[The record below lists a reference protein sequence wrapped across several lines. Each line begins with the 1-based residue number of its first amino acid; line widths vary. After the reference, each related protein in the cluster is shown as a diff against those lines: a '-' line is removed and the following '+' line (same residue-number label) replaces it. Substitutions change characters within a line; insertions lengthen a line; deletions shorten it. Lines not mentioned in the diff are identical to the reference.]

1 MERNRTP
8 DSHWFPEAPT
18 VVGIAEPCQRQ
29 PDFDVTWWLIG
40 IGELDLLRS
49 DHGMLAVWA
58 SITIVTLIVFVACAV
73 DVVVYIVVYT
83 LLVGHVL
90 AVRIICV
97 HGDRTVWLPGG

>member
-1 MERNRTP
+1 MP
-8 DSHWFPEAPT
+8 GSHWFPEAPT
-18 VVGIAEPCQRQ
+18 VVGTAELCQRQ
-29 PDFDVTWWLIG
+29 PDSDVTSWSIG
-40 IGELDLLRS
+40 MGELGLLRS

-58 SITIVTLIVFVACAV
+58 SNTIVALVVFVACAA

-90 AVRIICV
+90 TVRIVCI